1 MTALFSATPL
11 GWWLWFIFFFFA
23 LLIGLLR
30 SMPLRVR
37 MIGFILSVGSFV
49 LGITSKAYVYLQNN
63 DTIATVY
70 SHTDQTAPLYQFV
83 FIVSTALLLF
93 SMSDILF
100 MLLSIMSGRGGG
112 LKE

>member
-23 LLIGLLR
+23 LLIGLVR
-30 SMPLRVR
+30 RVPLRVR
-37 MIGFILSVGSFV
+37 FLGFLLSVGAFT
-49 LGITSKAYVYLQNN
+49 LGISSKAYVYLQNN

-70 SHTDQTAPLYQFV
+70 SHTDQTAPLYNVV
-83 FIVSTALLLF
+83 FIMSTALLLF
-93 SMSDILF
+93 SMTDVAF

-112 LKE
+112 MKE